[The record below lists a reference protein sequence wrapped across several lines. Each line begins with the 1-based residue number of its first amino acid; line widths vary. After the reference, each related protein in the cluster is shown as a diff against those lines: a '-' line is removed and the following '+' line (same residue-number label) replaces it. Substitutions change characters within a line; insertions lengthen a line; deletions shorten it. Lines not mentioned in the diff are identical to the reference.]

1 MRHVL
6 RRILW
11 IVPTLFVISVASF
24 WMLTAGAGWQVGYDE
39 DEAASHP
46 LFGPHQP
53 PRFFNPAPTSVNE
66 LSARAMNSIA
76 NDDEEA
82 PLARVELVRLGGAAL
97 PHVLPK
103 LDALDPKGRARVA
116 LALAPLGLRMN
127 VATKEELE
135 SPETAILFWTRFW
148 QDRGID
154 FRPLAARRA
163 VQRLAQK
170 STAGRRDDVQ
180 NFDTYVLPELILAMP
195 PVDTEADVTR
205 VRRLASSAARV
216 TERPWRVP
224 NGASVA
230 ETREVMARWQ
240 RFWLAHHSD
249 YTSFDGAERV
259 LAMVSETQYGRWAA
273 TAAETGLGV
282 THNGERVVT
291 VFRERAPVTLWLV
304 LTAIFGGYGLGIV
317 LGLMGAAEARKK
329 LDLGITLV
337 SILGI
342 AIPVAFVA
350 ALFGPNGSH
359 FATRLLAGV
368 LMVFTSAYIVSRHQ
382 RTSTRV
388 ALDQEY
394 TRAARAF
401 GAGPWRLAFRSFRAS
416 SVSTVSLLGADLPV
430 LLTSAFVIEHALG
443 LAGLGE
449 TTLAAVASRDVTWLM
464 ALSLAVAVAVA
475 FCQIASDSLLSAL
488 DPRVAVAFAR
498 KREGGE

>member
-24 WMLTAGAGWQVGYDE
+24 WLLTAGAGWQVGHDE
-39 DEAASHP
+39 DDPIHP
-46 LFGPHQP
+46 LFGPHRP
-53 PRFFNPAPTSVNE
+53 PRFFNSTPTSVNE
-66 LSARAMNSIA
+66 LAARTMKSIA
-76 NDDEEA
+76 ADDRDA
-82 PLARVELVRLGGAAL
+82 PLAKIELVRLGGAAL

-103 LDALDPKGRARVA
+103 LDALDPQGRARVA
-116 LALAPLGLRMN
+116 VALAPLGLRMN
-127 VATKEELE
+127 VAPKEELE
-135 SPETAILFWTRFW
+135 SPESAILFWTRFW

-180 NFDTYVLPELILAMP
+180 HFDTYVLPELVLAMP

-240 RFWLAHHSD
+240 RFWLEHHAD

-259 LAMVSETQYGRWAA
+259 LAMVSETQYGRWVA

-282 THNGERVVT
+282 THSGEPVVA
-291 VFRERAPVTLWLV
+291 VFRKRAPVTLWLIV
-304 LTAIFGGYGLGIV
+304 SALTGGYALGIV
-317 LGLMGAAEARKK
+317 LGLMSAAEARKK
-329 LDLGITLV
+329 LDLGLTLACV
-337 SILGI
+337 VGV
-342 AIPVAFVA
+342 AIPIAFVA
-350 ALFGPNGSH
+350 SLFGPDGS
-359 FATRLLAGV
+359 RLGSRMLAGF
-368 LMVFTSAYIVSRHQ
+368 LMILGSAYVVSRHQ

-430 LLTSAFVIEHALG
+430 LLTSAFVIEHALA
-443 LAGLGE
+443 LEGLGQI
-449 TTLAAVASRDVTWLM
+449 TLEAVASRDIPWLM
-464 ALSLAVAVAVA
+464 ALSLSLAIAVAL
-475 FCQIASDSLLSAL
+475 CQIASDSLLSAL
-488 DPRVAVAFAR
+488 DPRVAIAFTR

>member
-24 WMLTAGAGWQVGYDE
+24 WMLTAAAGWQIGGD
-39 DEAASHP
+39 DDAAAAHP
-46 LFGPHQP
+46 LFGAHRP
-53 PRFFNPAPTSVNE
+53 PRFFNPNPISVNE
-66 LSARAMNSIA
+66 LAERAMRSIA
-76 NDDEEA
+76 ADDRDA
-82 PLARVELVRLGGAAL
+82 ALAKVELVRLGGAAL

-127 VATKEELE
+127 VAPKEELE
-135 SPETAILFWTRFW
+135 SPESAILFWTRFW

-154 FRPLAARRA
+154 YRPLAARRA

-180 NFDTYVLPELILAMP
+180 HFDTYVLPELIRAMP

-240 RFWLAHHSD
+240 RFWVEHHSD

-282 THNGERVVT
+282 THSGERVT
-291 VFRERAPVTLWLV
+291 SVFKKRAPVTLWLIF
-304 LTAIFGGYGLGIV
+304 TALGAGYALGIV
-317 LGLMGAAEARKK
+317 IGVVSAAAARKT
-329 LDLGITLV
+329 LDLALTVGCV
-337 SILGI
+337 VGI
-342 AIPVAFVA
+342 ALPMAFVSS
-350 ALFGPNGSH
+350 LFAPGGSG
-359 FATRLLAGV
+359 FGTRLLAAL
-368 LMVFTSAYIVSRHQ
+368 LMTLTSACIVSRHQ
-382 RTSTRV
+382 RSSTRV

-394 TRAARAF
+394 TRTARAF
-401 GAGPWRLAFRSFRAS
+401 GAGPWRIAFRSFRAS
-416 SVSTVSLLGADLPV
+416 SAASVSLLGADLPV
-430 LLTSAFVIEHALG
+430 LITAAFVVEHALG
-443 LAGLGE
+443 LPGLGD
-449 TTLAAVASRDVTWLM
+449 TTLGAVASRDIPWLM
-464 ALSLAVAVAVA
+464 ALALALATCVAL
-475 FCQIASDSLLSAL
+475 CQIASDSLLSAL
-488 DPRVAVAFAR
+488 DPRVAVAFLR